1 MKYLI
6 AGLGNIGPKYSKTR
20 HNVGFM
26 VLDELA
32 KTKNVPFEEC
42 KLGSIAKF
50 RLKNKQVVLLKPNTF
65 MNLSGKAVR
74 YWLQAEKIQQQNL
87 LVVTD
92 DIAINEGLIRMKGKG
107 SDGGHN
113 GLKNIN
119 ELLGNNNYPR
129 LRFGVGNDYSKGK
142 QVDFVLGEWDQET
155 FISISQSI
163 VIANK
168 AIESFVLEGLPN
180 AMNKYNNKRGESF
193 SL

>member
-32 KTKNVPFEEC
+32 KSKNAEFEEN

-74 YWLQAEKIQQQNL
+74 YWLQAENIQQQNL

-92 DIAINEGLIRMKGKG
+92 DIAIDEGLIRMKGKG

-113 GLKNIN
+113 GLKSIN

-129 LRFGVGNDYSKGK
+129 LRFGVGNDYPKGK
-142 QVDFVLGEWDQET
+142 QVDFVLGEWDAET
-155 FISISQSI
+155 FIGISQSI
-163 VIANK
+163 DIAAK
-168 AIESFVLEGLPN
+168 AVESFVLEGLPN
-180 AMNKYNNKRGESF
+180 AMNKFNNKRGAAF
-193 SL
+193 DL